1 MAEYQTQ
8 AEKNRECKNERKR
21 EKMEIRKRATKG
33 SGEEGRR
40 RKREIGRQE
49 RDRETGERQR
59 DRRETGRQVSGGKT
73 GHDLQTESKLLES
86 C

>member
-8 AEKNRECKNERKR
+8 AEQNRECKNERKG

-49 RDRETGERQR
+49 RDGETGEW
-59 DRRETGRQVSGGKT
+59 GKNRT
-73 GHDLQTESKLLES
+73 
-86 C
+86 

>member
-8 AEKNRECKNERKR
+8 AGECKNERKG
-21 EKMEIRKRATKG
+21 EKTKIRKRATKG

-49 RDRETGERQR
+49 RDRETGEW
-59 DRRETGRQVSGGKT
+59 GKNRT
-73 GHDLQTESKLLES
+73 
-86 C
+86 